1 MSFEEERKNLIES
14 LKQRGYL
21 SKPEVI
27 EAMLKVERHKFVPK
41 DLQGQAYV
49 DTPLP
54 IGQEQTISAP
64 HMVAIMTETLDVKPN
79 HKILEIGT
87 GSGYQAAI
95 LAEIVKEG
103 EIYTVERIR
112 ELAEQAKKNLEKCN
126 YKNIKVLVAD
136 GTLGHRLEAPYD
148 RIIVTA
154 GALDIPQVLV
164 DQLKDGGKMLIPV
177 GGRFFQDLILVEKK
191 DKKITKKNLGG
202 CMFVPLISSES

>member
-41 DLQGQAYV
+41 DLQDQAYV

-64 HMVAIMTETLDVKPN
+64 HMVAIMSETLDVKPN

-87 GSGYQAAI
+87 GSGYQAAV
-95 LAEIVKEG
+95 LAEIAKNG
-103 EIYTVERIR
+103 KIYTIERIP
-112 ELAEQAKKNLEKCN
+112 ELAKQAKKNLAKCG
-126 YKNIKVLVAD
+126 YKNIEVIMAN
-136 GTLGHRLEAPYD
+136 GTLGYELKAPFD

-154 GALDIPQVLV
+154 GALNVPQVLV

-177 GGRFFQDLILVEKK
+177 GGRFFQDLILVEKRAG
-191 DKKITKKNLGG
+191 KITKKNLGG
-202 CMFVPLISSES
+202 CMFVPLIGPQ